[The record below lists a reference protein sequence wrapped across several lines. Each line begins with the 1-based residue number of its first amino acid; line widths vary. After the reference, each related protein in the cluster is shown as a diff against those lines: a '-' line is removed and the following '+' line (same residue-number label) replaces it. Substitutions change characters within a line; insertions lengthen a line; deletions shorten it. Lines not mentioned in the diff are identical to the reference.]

1 MARRYRVKM
10 PVFAAAPG
18 DEVTASPDDG
28 ADYAALVEGG
38 FLEEIEPTVPCPAC
52 EADKKVKDV
61 PSFKKAETL
70 SEHYSKE
77 HPALAV
83 PDFEEVV

>member
-18 DEVTASPDDG
+18 DEITASPDDG

-38 FLEEIEPTVPCPAC
+38 FLEEIEPRVACPAC
-52 EADKKVKDV
+52 ELDKSVKKV
-61 PSFKKAETL
+61 PSFEKAETF
-70 SEHYSKE
+70 SEHYGKD
-77 HPALAV
+77 HPALAA